1 MAANN
6 QGAAEADRTID
17 PDEVAR
23 FTRIAGEWWDAEGK
37 MRPLHR
43 LNPVRLQFI
52 RDRLCAHFAR
62 DLRAARPLEGLHVLD
77 VGAGGGLVTEP
88 LARLGATVTGID
100 ATEAMVQA
108 ARVHAKAMG
117 LTVDYRVAAAEDL
130 KEKFDA
136 VIALEVIEH
145 VADRDLFLQSLC
157 ARVAPGGAIVLS
169 TLNRTAKAFAMAIVG
184 AEYVMRWLPRGTH
197 DWAKFVKPSELS
209 RGLAAHGF
217 KIAALEGMIYDPIGR
232 DWRLGKDLGVNY
244 LAFATRG

>member
-1 MAANN
+1 MASRRSTIDKD
-6 QGAAEADRTID
+6 EADRFAALAQD
-17 PDEVAR
+17 
-23 FTRIAGEWWDAEGK
+23 WWDEEGT
-37 MRPLHR
+37 MAPLHR
-43 LNPVRLQFI
+43 MNPVRLTFL
-52 RDRLCAHFAR
+52 RDRICAHFGR
-62 DLRAARPLEGLHVLD
+62 EGMKPFAGLKMLD
-77 VGAGGGLVTEP
+77 VGCGAGLVCEP

-108 ARVHAKAMG
+108 ARVHAKATG

-145 VADRDLFLQSLC
+145 VADSDLFLQSLC
-157 ARVAPGGAIVLS
+157 ARVTPGGAIVLS

-232 DWRLGKDLGVNY
+232 DWHLGKDLGVNY
-244 LAFATRG
+244 LAFATHG

>member
-1 MAANN
+1 MASRRSTIDKD
-6 QGAAEADRTID
+6 EADRFAALAQD
-17 PDEVAR
+17 
-23 FTRIAGEWWDAEGK
+23 WWDEEGA
-37 MRPLHR
+37 MAPLHR
-43 LNPVRLQFI
+43 MNPVRLAFL
-52 RDRLCAHFAR
+52 RDRLCAHFG
-62 DLRAARPLEGLHVLD
+62 RAGMRPFAGLKMLD
-77 VGAGGGLVTEP
+77 VGCGAGLVCEP

-157 ARVAPGGAIVLS
+157 ARVAPHGAIVLS
-169 TLNRTAKAFAMAIVG
+169 TLNRTVKAFAMAIVG

-209 RGLAAHGF
+209 RGLAEHGF

>member
-1 MAANN
+1 MASRRSTIDKD
-6 QGAAEADRTID
+6 EADRFAALAQD
-17 PDEVAR
+17 
-23 FTRIAGEWWDAEGK
+23 WWDEEGA
-37 MRPLHR
+37 MAPLHR
-43 LNPVRLQFI
+43 MNPVRLAFL
-52 RDRLCAHFAR
+52 RDRLCAHFG
-62 DLRAARPLEGLHVLD
+62 RAGMRPFAGLKMLD
-77 VGAGGGLVTEP
+77 VGCGAGLVCEP

-169 TLNRTAKAFAMAIVG
+169 TLNRTVKAFAMAIVG

-209 RGLAAHGF
+209 RGLAEHGF

>member
-1 MAANN
+1 MASRRSTIDKD
-6 QGAAEADRTID
+6 EADRFAALAQD
-17 PDEVAR
+17 
-23 FTRIAGEWWDAEGK
+23 WWDEEGA
-37 MRPLHR
+37 MAPLHR
-43 LNPVRLQFI
+43 MNPVRLTFL
-52 RDRLCAHFAR
+52 RDRICEHFGR
-62 DLRAARPLEGLHVLD
+62 EGIKPFAGLKMLD
-77 VGAGGGLVTEP
+77 VGCGAGLVCEP

-130 KEKFDA
+130 KQKFDA

-157 ARVAPGGAIVLS
+157 ARVAPHGAIVLS

-209 RGLAAHGF
+209 RGLAEHGF

-232 DWRLGKDLGVNY
+232 DWHLGKDLGVNY